1 MLNRLQPAKPACN
14 VQSEAAVLPKEKI
27 LETVLRLIQ
36 WLNHYGEVS
45 YDFQS
50 FYAGR
55 YGQSAKA
62 LYYRKKLLGTL
73 AVSPMI
79 FCEAFVPSAR
89 RLFWKPQ
96 RFPIA
101 DAHYA
106 MGFFF
111 LAQVLEQEQYHR
123 RALHFLEILEGT
135 RCPGYDHYCW
145 GYPYDWETLRGT
157 IKEGT
162 PLITTVPYVY
172 EAFKQ
177 AYEIDG
183 DDRWFQVMRSIAE
196 HALRDYRD
204 FETSP
209 SASTCSYT
217 PDPEHSLS
225 VINANAYR
233 AFLLTSAALDFSE
246 EKCRKIAERN
256 LNFVI
261 ECQNP
266 DGSWY
271 YANDGKRHFI
281 DHFHTCFVLK
291 ALAKIEML
299 TGDPKCTKAIE
310 RGAGYYVRNL
320 FDERGLPRP
329 FSRPPRLTVYRR
341 ELYDYAE
348 CVNLAILLR
357 GRFPE
362 LDAILSIVLNQI
374 LTVWQKSD
382 GSFRSRQLLLGWDDT
397 PMHRWAQ
404 SQMFRSL
411 CFLLHGNIMKDA
423 AVVQRSGG
431 SDSEQTSGSRSTST
445 RRMCNSTVHLSGEW
459 SRSKEKE
466 AS

>member
-1 MLNRLQPAKPACN
+1 MSQQLQPVERGRSA
-14 VQSEAAVLPKEKI
+14 QSETAVLPKEKA
-27 LETVLRLIQ
+27 LKAVLRFIH
-36 WLNHYGEVS
+36 WLDQYGEVS

-50 FYAGR
+50 FYAGHL
-55 YGQSAKA
+55 GQSAKA
-62 LYYRKKLLGTL
+62 LYYRKPLLGSL
-73 AVSPMI
+73 AVSPMV

-106 MGFFF
+106 MGFSF
-111 LAQVLEQEQYHR
+111 LARVLEEEQYYR
-123 RALHFLEILEGT
+123 RAVRFLEILHQT
-135 RCPGYDHYCW
+135 RCPGYDNYCW
-145 GYPYDWETLRGT
+145 GYPYNWETMRGT
-157 IKEGT
+157 IREQT

-172 EAFKQ
+172 EAFRQ
-177 AYEIDG
+177 AYQIDG
-183 DDRWFQVMRSIAE
+183 DDRWFRIMRSIAQ
-196 HALRDYRD
+196 HALQDYKD

-217 PDPEHSLS
+217 PDPKDSLS

-233 AFLLTSAALDFSE
+233 AFLLTSAAVDFSE
-246 EKCRKIAERN
+246 EKYLRIAERN

-261 ECQNP
+261 ESQNP

-271 YANDGKRHFI
+271 YANDGQRHFI

-310 RGAGYYVRNL
+310 RGIRYYVKSL
-320 FDERGLPRP
+320 FDERGSPKP

-357 GRFPE
+357 GRFRE
-362 LDAILSIVLNQI
+362 FDDILSIVLNQI
-374 LTVWQKSD
+374 LTVWQEPD
-382 GSFRSRQLLLGWDDT
+382 GSFRSRQLLFGWDNT
-397 PMHRWAQ
+397 PMHRWGQ

-411 CFLLHGNIMKDA
+411 CFLLRGKLSVDA
-423 AVVQRSGG
+423 FVAPPSSGF
-431 SDSEQTSGSRSTST
+431 DSERASGSRLTGI
-445 RRMCNSTVHLSGEW
+445 RRTCNSPVPLAADPRG
-459 SRSKEKE
+459 RREKE
-466 AS
+466 TS